1 MFHCVGEVNFTRGF
15 APTDFGGGGAASVE
29 EDEEN
34 KERNPRFNFD
44 RRRMGSPAAA
54 IPLSARSRFVFP
66 RGSAPLFR
74 RLSSCLLRK
83 LPLHGDFEEKLG
95 YGL

>member
-1 MFHCVGEVNFTRGF
+1 MLERLISRV
-15 APTDFGGGGAASVE
+15 ASHQQISEASAE
-29 EDEEN
+29 EEEEN

-44 RRRMGSPAAA
+44 RRRMGSPPPFPF
-54 IPLSARSRFVFP
+54 PLVLVPSFVP

-95 YGL
+95 YGQKEF

>member
-1 MFHCVGEVNFTRGF
+1 M
-15 APTDFGGGGAASVE
+15 ASHQQISEASAE
-29 EDEEN
+29 EEEN

-54 IPLSARSRFVFP
+54 IPLSARSRFVLP

-83 LPLHGDFEEKLG
+83 LPLHGDFEAKLG
-95 YGL
+95 YGQKQKEY